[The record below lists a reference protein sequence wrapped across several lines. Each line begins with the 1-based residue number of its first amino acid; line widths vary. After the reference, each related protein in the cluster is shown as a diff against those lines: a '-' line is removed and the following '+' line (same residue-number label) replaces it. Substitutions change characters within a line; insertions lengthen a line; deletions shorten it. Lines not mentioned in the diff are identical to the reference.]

1 MEYWSDASEDSD
13 RFVQY
18 LYNLDW
24 LEFVELLPGKA
35 CEFSP
40 AMCMKCEAFYR
51 KPHIVSKTHN
61 VSSNGSTAKD
71 TQS

>member
-1 MEYWSDASEDSD
+1 MEHWSDASEVSD
-13 RFVQY
+13 RFVQHID
-18 LYNLDW
+18 NLDW
-24 LEFVELLPGKA
+24 LVFVELLPGQ

-61 VSSNGSTAKD
+61 VSYNGSTD
-71 TQS
+71 